1 MSRTK
6 TNKDR
11 REIVVAADVAVVHV
25 AVVLDVIDVVVVD
38 VVRCCC
44 FYIAIEVLMF
54 LLPLQL
60 PVKISSCCY

>member
-25 AVVLDVIDVVVVD
+25 AVVLDVMDVVVVD
-38 VVRCCC
+38 VVVI
-44 FYIAIEVLMF
+44 FDVTVLH
-54 LLPLQL
+54 
-60 PVKISSCCY
+60 CY